1 MSLQR
6 TWFGILV
13 VGLAAG
19 STATAQV
26 DHRVQPGQPVPGHA
40 RDANPQ
46 LGSGGFNSG
55 VVTGANFINSANA
68 VMSGNVS
75 GLGGFHYADPIGSGF
90 SSLGLRNSFNVTGL
104 APYSTA
110 ALADP
115 NVFRGSLPS
124 ANLSYFD
131 RRAFSVGDTRMLP
144 PGQVGGYTPYYAPA
158 NTVVNIGGLQRGINQ
173 PGTSMLASPYTPLY
187 PGSPI
192 YTNVGQPLPSGVPNP
207 LDRRSSVANPLNQP
221 VPSGSL
227 GFGAVGVTSTW
238 QQPYAPALGS
248 PLFGPSGVDAR
259 PSPWNA
265 AQAYAARAGQANLG
279 DAERAAAERQ
289 RLADAM
295 EAARRTPDE
304 VSAAAGAAEPSAVS
318 AAGVVPGVPTPQLGA
333 DRFTDMTNAIREVAA
348 AEPDYV
354 AVMLRARAGGL
365 PGEPPAAPGLSAP
378 GAETPA
384 TLAPRPVPAD
394 LTPGSSLPDPDSR
407 LSPRMQRAA
416 RWARDALRT
425 PIRSFAGTGDDQVNR
440 HLLAAEAAMRSGN
453 FYTAAGEFALAS
465 TWAPDN
471 PLPLLGRGHA
481 LAAAGEYVSAALFLT
496 RGIGRFPD
504 IVAFDLDLPALV
516 GGRDVFDRRRADL
529 EQQLARHD
537 TCEMRFLLGYLEY
550 YSGLRDV
557 GLKNLRAA
565 AAKAA
570 PGSVIARFPEML
582 SVAPAEPV
590 GSN

>member
-13 VGLAAG
+13 IGLAAG

-26 DHRVQPGQPVPGHA
+26 DNRVQPGQPVPGHA

-46 LGSGGFNSG
+46 VGSGGFNSP

-68 VMSGNVS
+68 IMSGNVS

-90 SSLGLRNSFNVTGL
+90 SALGLQNSFNVTGL
-104 APYSTA
+104 APFSTA

-115 NVFRGSLPS
+115 SVFRGPLPS

-131 RRAFSVGDTRMLP
+131 RRGFSVGDTRMLP
-144 PGQVGGYTPYYAPA
+144 TGQIGGYTPYYAPA
-158 NTVVNIGGLQRGINQ
+158 NTVVNIGGLQRGLNQ

-192 YTNVGQPLPSGVPNP
+192 YSSTGQPLPSGVPDP
-207 LDRRSSVANPLNQP
+207 LDRRSSITNPLNQS
-221 VPSGSL
+221 VPGAL
-227 GFGAVGVTSTW
+227 GLGAVGVTPTW

-304 VSAAAGAAEPSAVS
+304 VGAAAGAADSSAVS
-318 AAGVVPGVPTPQLGA
+318 AAGVAPGVPTAQLGA

-354 AVMLRARAGGL
+354 AVMLRARAAGL
-365 PGEPPAAPGLSAP
+365 PGEAPIAPGLSPP
-378 GAETPA
+378 GTEPPP
-384 TLAPRPVPAD
+384 TLSPRPVPAD
-394 LTPGSSLPDPDSR
+394 LSPGSSLPDPDSR

-453 FYTAAGEFALAS
+453 FYTAAGEFALAA

-550 YSGLRDV
+550 YSGLRDI

-565 AAKAA
+565 AEKAA

-582 SVAPAEPV
+582 SVTPAEPA